1 MTMESKKKPL
11 ILIVDDTTKNIQVL
25 GNMLYSKGYN
35 ISVAT
40 SGKEA
45 LESVKA
51 KTPDLILLDIQM
63 PEMDGFEVCKNLKSD
78 PSTKEIPVIF
88 LTAVT
93 EPEKIVHGFELGA
106 VDYITKPLNPAEL
119 FMRVAT
125 HIEIKESRTKLEE
138 LNATKDKFFKI
149 IAHDLRNPFAGIM
162 GLSEIMENALKD
174 SERLNE
180 STFLQYSQLIFSSAK
195 SALSLIEN
203 LAHWAKSQ
211 TGEIVV
217 SPRNLSFNKL
227 LCSTIPIVTSNAFNK
242 NITIER
248 NLTDQDTV
256 FADEA
261 LSNTIVRNLLTN
273 AIKFTHPGGKII
285 VSTKIEGD
293 FLEISISDTGIGISP
308 KNLSKIFRID
318 SKFSSLGTDKE
329 KGTGLGLILC
339 QEFVEI
345 QGGTIRVESE
355 LGKGSTFTFTLP
367 LGKE

>member
-1 MTMESKKKPL
+1 
-11 ILIVDDTTKNIQVL
+11 
-25 GNMLYSKGYN
+25 
-35 ISVAT
+35 
-40 SGKEA
+40 
-45 LESVKA
+45 
-51 KTPDLILLDIQM
+51 
-63 PEMDGFEVCKNLKSD
+63 
-78 PSTKEIPVIF
+78 
-88 LTAVT
+88 
-93 EPEKIVHGFELGA
+93 
-106 VDYITKPLNPAEL
+106 
-119 FMRVAT
+119 
-125 HIEIKESRTKLEE
+125 
-138 LNATKDKFFKI
+138 
-149 IAHDLRNPFAGIM
+149 M

-203 LAHWAKSQ
+203 LAQWAKSQ

-293 FLEISISDTGIGISP
+293 F
-308 KNLSKIFRID
+308 
-318 SKFSSLGTDKE
+318 
-329 KGTGLGLILC
+329 
-339 QEFVEI
+339 
-345 QGGTIRVESE
+345 
-355 LGKGSTFTFTLP
+355 
-367 LGKE
+367 

>member
-1 MTMESKKKPL
+1 MESKKKPL

-63 PEMDGFEVCKNLKSD
+63 PEMDGFEVCKNLKSN

-93 EPEKIVHGFELGA
+93 DPEKIVHGFELGA

-162 GLSEIMENALKD
+162 GLSEIMENELKD
-174 SERLNE
+174 NGKLNE
-180 STFLQYSQLIFSSAK
+180 STFLQYSQLIFNSAK
-195 SALSLIEN
+195 S
-203 LAHWAKSQ
+203 
-211 TGEIVV
+211 
-217 SPRNLSFNKL
+217 
-227 LCSTIPIVTSNAFNK
+227 
-242 NITIER
+242 
-248 NLTDQDTV
+248 
-256 FADEA
+256 
-261 LSNTIVRNLLTN
+261 
-273 AIKFTHPGGKII
+273 
-285 VSTKIEGD
+285 
-293 FLEISISDTGIGISP
+293 
-308 KNLSKIFRID
+308 
-318 SKFSSLGTDKE
+318 
-329 KGTGLGLILC
+329 
-339 QEFVEI
+339 
-345 QGGTIRVESE
+345 
-355 LGKGSTFTFTLP
+355 
-367 LGKE
+367 

>member
-1 MTMESKKKPL
+1 
-11 ILIVDDTTKNIQVL
+11 
-25 GNMLYSKGYN
+25 
-35 ISVAT
+35 
-40 SGKEA
+40 
-45 LESVKA
+45 
-51 KTPDLILLDIQM
+51 
-63 PEMDGFEVCKNLKSD
+63 
-78 PSTKEIPVIF
+78 
-88 LTAVT
+88 
-93 EPEKIVHGFELGA
+93 
-106 VDYITKPLNPAEL
+106 
-119 FMRVAT
+119 MRVAT

-203 LAHWAKSQ
+203 LAQWAKSQ